1 MLNVLVID
9 DSKTLRV
16 GLAKMLREMGHT
28 VTLAENGQQ
37 GVERFREQRPGLVLL
52 DVTMPVMDGYATA
65 REMRAQVLDDWV
77 PIIFL
82 SGSEDDQDLERA
94 IEAGG
99 DDCLQRLAKT
109 FQQTCKRSSDL
120 AARYG
125 GEEFV
130 LVLPATAREGASVVA
145 ETLRNNIEELR
156 IAHERAP
163 SGPYITISMGVAE
176 YVPTQPLTSEMLI
189 FQADQALYQAKQLG
203 RNRVVVA
210 GGLRS

>member
-99 DDCLQRLAKT
+99 DDYLVKPVSFVVLSAKIHAMCRIEQTEAVLIVHKGQQPAVRRPGRVGALTEFLRRCPGLQRPSINLISR
-109 FQQTCKRSSDL
+109 KR
-120 AARYG
+120 
-125 GEEFV
+125 
-130 LVLPATAREGASVVA
+130 
-145 ETLRNNIEELR
+145 
-156 IAHERAP
+156 
-163 SGPYITISMGVAE
+163 
-176 YVPTQPLTSEMLI
+176 
-189 FQADQALYQAKQLG
+189 
-203 RNRVVVA
+203 
-210 GGLRS
+210 